1 MKIESAEIIGLNGL
15 NNHIKLEFNDDLNII
30 TGRNGSGKTNILKLI
45 WYVISG
51 NIFHAIQEINFVEIT
66 IKTTDYTLI
75 ISKLSRNSCSL
86 KMIVKG
92 KEKEI
97 VNLDEWILDEDDE
110 DNLQFMLFQLRSAS
124 DNQELHQENPN
135 TLISRQ
141 GASLFLPTF
150 RRVEGGI
157 RAKIKNT
164 RNNMMSSRRL
174 EQSLFELSEIMTNRN
189 HLFVSSLGTGDV
201 ERFLR
206 DKNAELV
213 EMVTNLQD
221 NTNLIVSNKLKELQ
235 KYNDTNQI
243 QAELQNIHHIM
254 DKSEQERLEIMRP
267 LDIAKKYILDIL
279 KISGIKIGT
288 LTFGDTVQTINSSL
302 LSAGEKQMLSFLAY
316 NAFYQDTIFII
327 DEPELSLHVD
337 WQRILFPTLLRQ
349 NSSNQFI
356 VATHSPFIYAKYPDK
371 ELTWV
376 DDRGDCNEDEQ

>member
-1 MKIESAEIIGLNGL
+1 MKIKTSEIIGLNGL
-15 NNHIKLEFNDDLNII
+15 DNHIKLDFNDDLNII

-51 NIFHAIQEINFVEIT
+51 NIFHAIQEINFNEIT
-66 IKTTDYTLI
+66 IETTEYKVTV
-75 ISKLSRNSCSL
+75 SKLSRNSCGL
-86 KMIVKG
+86 KLAIG
-92 KEKEI
+92 EKE
-97 VNLDEWILDEDDE
+97 VVARDEWILDEDDE
-110 DNLQFMLFQLRSAS
+110 DGLQFMLSKLRNVS

-135 TLISRQ
+135 MLISRR

-157 RAKIKNT
+157 RAKVKNART
-164 RNNMMSSRRL
+164 NMMSSRRL
-174 EQSLFELSEIMTNRN
+174 EHSLFELSEIMTNRN
-189 HLFVSSLGTGDV
+189 HLFVSSFGTVDV

-221 NTNLIVSNKLKELQ
+221 ETNLIVSNKLKELQ
-235 KYNDTNQI
+235 KYRDTNQI
-243 QAELQNIHHIM
+243 QTELQNIHIIM
-254 DKSEQERLEIMRP
+254 DKSEQDRLEIMRP
-267 LDIAKKYILDIL
+267 LDVARKYILDIL
-279 KISGIKIGT
+279 KISGIKIGN

-337 WQRILFPTLLRQ
+337 WQRILFPTLLKQ

-376 DDRGDCNEDEQ
+376 DDRGDCNGEEQ

>member
-1 MKIESAEIIGLNGL
+1 MKIKSAEIFGLNGL
-15 NNHIKLEFNDDLNII
+15 DNHIKLDFNKDLNII

-51 NIFHAIQEINFVEIT
+51 NVFHAIQEINFNKIT
-66 IKTTDYTLI
+66 IKTTEYTVT

-86 KMIVKG
+86 KLVLG
-92 KEKEI
+92 EKEI
-97 VNLDEWILDEDDE
+97 IALDEWILDEDDE
-110 DNLQFMLFQLRSAS
+110 DNLQFMLSQLRNVS

-135 TLISRQ
+135 ALISRR

-157 RAKIKNT
+157 RAKVKNART
-164 RNNMMSSRRL
+164 NMMSSRRL

-189 HLFVSSLGTGDV
+189 HLFVSSLGTVDV

-221 NTNLIVSNKLKELQ
+221 ETNLIVSNKLKELQ
-235 KYNDTNQI
+235 KYTDTNQI
-243 QAELQNIHHIM
+243 QTELQNIHSIM
-254 DKSEQERLEIMRP
+254 DKSEQDRLEIMRP
-267 LDIAKKYILDIL
+267 LDVARKYILDIL
-279 KISGIKIGT
+279 KISGIKIGN
-288 LTFGDTVQTINSSL
+288 LTFGDTVQTISSSL

-337 WQRILFPTLLRQ
+337 WQRILFPTLLKQ

-376 DDRGDCNEDEQ
+376 DDRGDCNGEEQ

>member
-1 MKIESAEIIGLNGL
+1 MKIKTSEIIGLNGL
-15 NNHIKLEFNDDLNII
+15 DNHIKLDFNDDLNII

-51 NIFHAIQEINFVEIT
+51 NIFHAIQEINFNEIT
-66 IKTTDYTLI
+66 IETTEYKVTV
-75 ISKLSRNSCSL
+75 SKLSRNSCGL
-86 KMIVKG
+86 KLAIG
-92 KEKEI
+92 EKE
-97 VNLDEWILDEDDE
+97 VVARDEWILDEDDE
-110 DNLQFMLFQLRSAS
+110 DGLQFMLSKLRNVS

-135 TLISRQ
+135 MLISRR

-157 RAKIKNT
+157 RAKVKNART
-164 RNNMMSSRRL
+164 NMMSSRRL
-174 EQSLFELSEIMTNRN
+174 EHSLFELSEIMTNRN
-189 HLFVSSLGTGDV
+189 HLFVSSFGTVDV

-221 NTNLIVSNKLKELQ
+221 ETNLIVSNKLKELQ
-235 KYNDTNQI
+235 KYTDTNQI
-243 QAELQNIHHIM
+243 QTELQNIHSIM
-254 DKSEQERLEIMRP
+254 DKSEQDRLEIMRP
-267 LDIAKKYILDIL
+267 LDVARKYILDIL
-279 KISGIKIGT
+279 KISGIKIGN
-288 LTFGDTVQTINSSL
+288 LTFGDTVQTISSSL

-376 DDRGDCNEDEQ
+376 DDRGDCNGEEQ

>member
-1 MKIESAEIIGLNGL
+1 MKIKSAEIIGLNGL
-15 NNHIKLEFNDDLNII
+15 NNHIKLDFNDDLNII

-51 NIFHAIQEINFVEIT
+51 NIFHAIQEINFNEIT
-66 IKTTDYTLI
+66 IETTEYKVTV
-75 ISKLSRNSCSL
+75 SKLSRNSCGL
-86 KMIVKG
+86 KLAIG
-92 KEKEI
+92 EKE
-97 VNLDEWILDEDDE
+97 VVALDEWILDEDDE
-110 DNLQFMLFQLRSAS
+110 DGLQFMLSQLRNVS

-135 TLISRQ
+135 TLISRR

-157 RAKIKNT
+157 RAKVKNART
-164 RNNMMSSRRL
+164 NMMSSRRL

-189 HLFVSSLGTGDV
+189 HLFVSSLGTVDV

-221 NTNLIVSNKLKELQ
+221 ETNLIVSNKLKELQ
-235 KYNDTNQI
+235 KYTDTNQI
-243 QAELQNIHHIM
+243 QTELQNIHSIM
-254 DKSEQERLEIMRP
+254 DKSEQDRLEIMRP
-267 LDIAKKYILDIL
+267 LDVARKYILDIL
-279 KISGIKIGT
+279 KISGIKIGN
-288 LTFGDTVQTINSSL
+288 LTFGDTVQTINSNL

-337 WQRILFPTLLRQ
+337 WQRILFPTLLKQ

-376 DDRGDCNEDEQ
+376 DDRGDCNGEGR

>member
-1 MKIESAEIIGLNGL
+1 MKIKSAEIIGLNGL
-15 NNHIKLEFNDDLNII
+15 DNHIKLDFNDDLNII

-51 NIFHAIQEINFVEIT
+51 NIFHAIQEINFDEII
-66 IKTTDYTLI
+66 IKTTEYTVK

-86 KMIVKG
+86 KLVIG
-92 KEKEI
+92 EKEVI
-97 VNLDEWILDEDDE
+97 ALDEWILDEDDE
-110 DNLQFMLFQLRSAS
+110 DNLQFMLSQLRNVS

-135 TLISRQ
+135 TLISRR

-157 RAKIKNT
+157 RAKVKNA
-164 RNNMMSSRRL
+164 RINMMSSRRL

-189 HLFVSSLGTGDV
+189 HLFVSSLGTIDV

-221 NTNLIVSNKLKELQ
+221 ETNLIVSNKLKELQ
-235 KYNDTNQI
+235 KYTDTNQI
-243 QAELQNIHHIM
+243 QTELENIHSIM
-254 DKSEQERLEIMRP
+254 DKSEQDRLEIMRP
-267 LDIAKKYILDIL
+267 LDVARKYILDIL
-279 KISGIKIGT
+279 KISGIKIGN

-376 DDRGDCNEDEQ
+376 DDRGDCDGE